1 MSHAAEPPQTS
12 YLDKAEPAVYKAMA
26 DWSKEIK
33 AAAQAAG
40 VSEQLLELV
49 NLRVSQIN
57 GCGFCLDVHHAKA
70 LRLGEDARR
79 LAVLSSW
86 HETALFDARERA
98 SLELAEAVT
107 RLPRNGLREIAE
119 DQAREVLGEQAYAVV
134 AWAALAMNAFNRLSI
149 VSHHP
154 VE

>member
-1 MSHAAEPPQTS
+1 MSHAAEPVLPV
-12 YLDKAEPAVYKAMA
+12 YLDKAEPAAYKAMLA
-26 DWSKEIK
+26 WAKEIRT
-33 AAAQAAG
+33 AAGDAG

-57 GCGFCLDVHHAKA
+57 GCAFCLDVHHAKA
-70 LRLGEDARR
+70 LRLGEDTRR

-86 HETALFDARERA
+86 QDTSVFDARERA
-98 SLELAEAVT
+98 ALELAEAVT
-107 RLPRNGLREIAE
+107 RLPHHGLREIAE
-119 DQAREVLGEQAYAVV
+119 DQAREVLGDAAYAVV